1 MYKPLSIF
9 LLILLAGCSHMTQP
23 DKNTSMKA
31 DDQTSSEQL
40 YWVNSWQRACQG
52 VGEMLCLQVQKVNQ
66 NNPKNPDIE
75 SWQLFYAPI
84 EDFDYELGYV
94 YQIRLKETRLPAA
107 QVPADASSIRYELL
121 EVLDK
126 QADETLR
133 LHDIWALTELNGRDI
148 EPMIAHNDR
157 QQQPSLEFNL
167 NKMQVFGTD
176 SCNRLSGGI
185 EALGQRRIKFG
196 ALATTLMAC
205 SDMKLADEFT
215 QALNQVKYYQ
225 LSDLKLTLLNADEQS
240 ILEFKKVD

>member
-9 LLILLAGCSHMTQP
+9 LLILLAGCSHMTQH
-23 DKNTSMKA
+23 DKNTSIKT
-31 DDQTSSEQL
+31 DDQTSSEQI
-40 YWVNSWQRACQG
+40 YWVNSWQRTCQG
-52 VGEMLCLQVQKVNQ
+52 VGERLCLQVQKINQ
-66 NNPKNPDIE
+66 DNQEQANIE
-75 SWQLFYAPI
+75 SWSLFYAPI
-84 EDFDYELGYV
+84 EGFDYELGYV
-94 YQIRLKETRLPAA
+94 YKIRVKETQLPAA

-148 EPMIAHNDR
+148 ESMTALNDR
-157 QQQPSLEFNL
+157 QQRPSLEFNL

-185 EALGQRRIKFG
+185 EALGQGRIKFG
-196 ALATTLMAC
+196 ALVTTLMAC
-205 SDMKLADEFT
+205 PDMKLADEFT
-215 QALNQVKYYQ
+215 QALNQIKHYQ